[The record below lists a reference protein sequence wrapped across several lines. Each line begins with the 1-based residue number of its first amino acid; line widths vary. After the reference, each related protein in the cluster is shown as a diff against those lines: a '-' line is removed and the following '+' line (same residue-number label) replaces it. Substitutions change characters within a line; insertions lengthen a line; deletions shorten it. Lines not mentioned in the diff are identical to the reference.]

1 MQITVGQLR
10 ALLRQGIDEARIS
23 ASPEYMKK
31 EKVRQELQDYIA
43 AQVAAGKISSQK
55 QLEKFMQFVAEE
67 SPSSDHALALTAL
80 KMIPFE
86 VWKKLGLRP
95 TVTI

>member
-10 ALLRQGIDEARIS
+10 VLLRQGLEEATVS

-31 EKVRQELQDYIA
+31 EKVRQDLQDYIA
-43 AQVAAGKISSQK
+43 AQVAAGKIKSQK
-55 QLEKFMQFVAEE
+55 QLEKFMAYVAQENL
-67 SPSSDHALALTAL
+67 SPDQALALTAL

-86 VWKKLGLRP
+86 VWKKLGSNAQ
-95 TVTI
+95 